1 MIDKVR
7 FSPSVLRGIRKLAIR
22 AIGPKEL
29 ASSVTEAYGSNA
41 VETAMQI
48 SEELH
53 GSAWMKDPGTDRKA
67 VPRHNDPHSGRISK
81 VRKDIEATVRLRNQ
95 FSSQKHQS
103 ISETVSKLPA
113 AVHLEE
119 KPPSATGDEAAPTGK
134 AFESGNTNKDT
145 YPPVPD
151 DLEPGNVSNK
161 CVVPPLGQRTRAEI
175 VNKSDAEALSN
186 KKSWIFGWWVGRSFS
201 RSRRNDTFR
210 TVIAFVS
217 LIGGIFAL
225 GWANDTYSQYRK
237 AEEFKEERAN
247 VGATATVAGS
257 LWAGAVRSCG
267 NVGILQVRDCATN
280 PGPLLQEVAA
290 KTVAEVAVQHV
301 DDYMQKCERH
311 FSSQYCLDLINR
323 ALAISLRTKKDVE

>member
-210 TVIAFVS
+210 TVIAFDLLPINRTS
-217 LIGGIFAL
+217 HFSKKSINPE
-225 GWANDTYSQYRK
+225 NDGHENKQIQR
-237 AEEFKEERAN
+237 RAN
-247 VGATATVAGS
+247 HWFSAAG
-257 LWAGAVRSCG
+257 RSRYADQG
-267 NVGILQVRDCATN
+267 DWTQARF
-280 PGPLLQEVAA
+280 Q
-290 KTVAEVAVQHV
+290 
-301 DDYMQKCERH
+301 
-311 FSSQYCLDLINR
+311 
-323 ALAISLRTKKDVE
+323 